1 MTGATA
7 FSKSASVGG
16 INQDQRQKFL
26 SSYPNRAGWISK
38 YALKNWTTPSV
49 PHWLSDGMILRAI
62 SGDIEITYGARA
74 GKKSK
79 FAILDIDA
87 GSPYHNA
94 QALLRLRKDLAI
106 AGLVPI
112 VYQSSESGGWHLY
125 IFFNAEE
132 DSEELQ
138 HLLEQWLKLT
148 GYEVKQGVLEV
159 FPSATQG
166 LRLPLQKG
174 FAWIERKI
182 KRDQVNTE
190 QALAMF
196 LEDQEANSNDWKKSR
211 NEIVLQLLA
220 AESERHRSSIEIDE
234 GLDSFFYGLRNETI
248 WQKGRE
254 LFKTGLRKKHQRH
267 EAILS
272 LGHYFWHGDEMS
284 GIPAM
289 PGRKND
295 TKRYRY
301 ILNFLREKH
310 HGFCKHINRGLW
322 KTVDQDIARA
332 VKWRPTRDQPALQ
345 KKVAYMVTERL
356 QDRQIALYEQK
367 KRVYTPADLERA
379 NEKRSEQ
386 ARIKI
391 AAAVKKCLAS
401 GVQISRKTLEHLS
414 GCSANTLRKHADL
427 WAQQSLRARLAK
439 GSGDLSLGDEGGG
452 SCSSVFVL
460 NNSEFAVDQKIEDS
474 KESSFIHFE
483 EFERRSA
490 LAPVVALKDQSQIYL
505 GQLTPCADRSKGEGE
520 QLNGKRHSSLMPPSK
535 YLSIAT
541 GSIAG
546 AHFVCMSVSTCGING
561 QPPHEAWVPTHLIL
575 GNFCC
580 GALRSLLVS
589 LWRNRALAAN
599 CFMGAQYTNLT
610 ASGKGPGHTRAP
622 PLSGAL

>member
-7 FSKSASVGG
+7 FQKATTSGG
-16 INQDQRQKFL
+16 INQSAQEIFL
-26 SSYPNRAGWISK
+26 SRYPNRTVWISK
-38 YALKNWTTPSV
+38 KLDGKWTTPTI
-49 PHWLSDGMILRAI
+49 PRWLSDEMILRAV
-62 SGDIEITYGARA
+62 GCEIDNTYGARA
-74 GKKSK
+74 GEKSN
-79 FAILDIDA
+79 FAVLDIDA
-87 GSPYHNA
+87 GSPYHSP
-94 QALLRLRKDLAI
+94 QALLELRKNLAI
-106 AGLVPI
+106 AYMVPI

-125 IFFNAEE
+125 IPFNAEE

-138 HLLEQWLKLT
+138 HLLKQWLKLT
-148 GYEVKQGVLEV
+148 GYEIKQGVLEV
-159 FPSATQG
+159 FPSTIQG

-174 FAWIERKI
+174 FAWIERGI
-182 KRDQVNTE
+182 RREQVNVE

-234 GLDSFFYGLRNETI
+234 GLDSFFYGTRNEAI
-248 WQKGRE
+248 WQKGRK

-272 LGHYFWHGDEMS
+272 LGHYFWHGDETAE
-284 GIPAM
+284 IPAM

-295 TKRYRY
+295 TKRHHY
-301 ILNFLREKH
+301 ILNFLKEKH

-391 AAAVKKCLAS
+391 AEAVKKCFAS

-427 WAQQSLRARLAK
+427 WAKQSLRARLAK
-439 GSGDLSLGDEGGG
+439 GSGDLSLGGEGGG
-452 SCSSVFVL
+452 SCSSVYVL
-460 NNSEFAVDQKIEDS
+460 HNSEFAVDQIEDS

-483 EFERRSA
+483 ENKTRSA

-505 GQLTPCADRSKGEGE
+505 GQLTPCADRFKGEGE

-546 AHFVCMSVSTCGING
+546 AHSVCMSVSTYGING
-561 QPPHEAWVPTHLIL
+561 QPPHEARVPSHLIL

-580 GALRSLLVS
+580 GALRSLLLS
-589 LWRNRALAAN
+589 LWRNRALEAI
-599 CFMGAQYTNLT
+599 CFIGAQYANLT
-610 ASGKGPGHTRAP
+610 ASGTGPGHSRAP
-622 PLSGAL
+622 PLSETV

>member
-16 INQDQRQKFL
+16 INQVQRQKFL
-26 SSYPNRAGWISK
+26 SRYSNRTHWISK
-38 YALKNWTTPSV
+38 KPDEDWTTPSV
-49 PHWLSDGMILRAI
+49 PRRLSDGMILRAI
-62 SGDIEITYGARA
+62 SDEIDITYGARA
-74 GKKSK
+74 GEKSN
-79 FAILDIDA
+79 FAVLDIDA
-87 GSPYHNA
+87 GSPYHNT
-94 QALLRLRKDLAI
+94 QALIELRKNLAI
-106 AGLVPI
+106 AYMVPI

-138 HLLEQWLKLT
+138 HLLKQWLKLT
-148 GYEVKQGVLEV
+148 GYEIKQGVLEV
-159 FPSATQG
+159 FPSTTQG

-174 FAWIERKI
+174 FAWIERGI
-182 KRDQVNTE
+182 KRAQLNVD

-211 NEIVLQLLA
+211 NEIVLQVLV
-220 AESERHRSSIEIDE
+220 AESGRHQKSIEIDE
-234 GLDSFFYGLRNETI
+234 GLDSFFYGRRNEDI
-248 WQKGRE
+248 WQKGRG
-254 LFKTGLRKKHQRH
+254 LFKTGLQRKHQRH

-272 LGHYFWHGDEMS
+272 LGHYFWHGDEMA

-301 ILNFLREKH
+301 ILDFLKERH

-322 KTVDQDIARA
+322 KTVEQDIARA
-332 VKWRPTRDQPALQ
+332 VKWRPARVQPALQ
-345 KKVAYMVTERL
+345 KNVPYMVTERVL
-356 QDRQIALYEQK
+356 ERQIAYHRQK
-367 KRVYTPADLERA
+367 NYILKPEDLERA

-386 ARIKI
+386 ARINI
-391 AAAVKKCLAS
+391 AAAVKTCLRS
-401 GVQISRKTLEHLS
+401 GAQITQGNLKRLTGCAIRTLK
-414 GCSANTLRKHADL
+414 KHSDL
-427 WAQQSLRARLAK
+427 WLVHSPFRLAAV
-439 GSGDLSLGDEGGG
+439 SSDLSLGDMGGG
-452 SCSSVFVL
+452 PCSSGFVL
-460 NNSEFAVDQKIEDS
+460 NNSEFDVDQKIEDS
-474 KESSFIHFE
+474 KESSFIRLE
-483 EFERRSA
+483 EFERRSV

-505 GQLTPCADRSKGEGE
+505 GQLTPCANRSKGEGE

-535 YLSIAT
+535 HLSIAT

-561 QPPHEAWVPTHLIL
+561 QPPHEAWVPSHLIL

-580 GALRSLLVS
+580 GALRSLLLS
-589 LWRNRALAAN
+589 LWRNKSRAAN
-599 CFMGAQYTNLT
+599 CFIGAQYANLT
-610 ASGKGPGHTRAP
+610 ASGEGPGRTRAP

>member
-1 MTGATA
+1 VTGATA

-38 YALKNWTTPSV
+38 YALENWTTPSV
-49 PHWLSDGMILRAI
+49 PRWLSDGMLLRAI

-79 FAILDIDA
+79 FAVLDIDA

-94 QALLRLRKDLAI
+94 QALLELRKNLAI
-106 AGLVPI
+106 AYMVPI

-138 HLLEQWLKLT
+138 HLLKQWLKLI
-148 GYEVKQGVLEV
+148 GYEIKQGVLEV

-174 FAWIERKI
+174 FAWIEREI
-182 KRDQVNTE
+182 KRDQVDAA

-196 LEDQEANSNDWKKSR
+196 LEDQEANVNDWQNSR
-211 NEIVLQLLA
+211 NEIVFQLLA
-220 AESERHRSSIEIDE
+220 AESEQHQKAIAIDE
-234 GLDSFFYGLRNETI
+234 GLDSFFYGRRNETI

-254 LFKTGLRKKHQRH
+254 LFKSGLQKKHQRH
-267 EAILS
+267 EAILC
-272 LGHYFWHGDEMS
+272 LGHYFWHGDETA

-295 TKRYRY
+295 MTRYRH
-301 ILNFLREKH
+301 ILNFLKEKH

-345 KKVAYMVTERL
+345 KNTPYMVTERVL
-356 QDRQIALYEQK
+356 DRQMAYLRQK
-367 KRVYTPADLERA
+367 NYVLKPEDLERA
-379 NEKRSEQ
+379 NEKSSERS
-386 ARIKI
+386 RIKI
-391 AAAVKKCLAS
+391 AAAVKTCLRTGA
-401 GVQISRKTLEHLS
+401 QITQSHLKRLTGCAVRTLK
-414 GCSANTLRKHADL
+414 KHSDL
-427 WAQQSLRARLAK
+427 WLVHSSFRLAAVI
-439 GSGDLSLGDEGGG
+439 SDLSLGGEGGA
-452 SCSSVFVL
+452 SCSWGFVL
-460 NNSEFAVDQKIEDS
+460 NNSEFGVDQKIEDS
-474 KESSFIHFE
+474 KESSFIRLE
-483 EFERRSA
+483 KFERRSA
-490 LAPVVALKDQSQIYL
+490 LAPVVALKDQSQIYF

-535 YLSIAT
+535 HLSIAT

-561 QPPHEAWVPTHLIL
+561 QPPHEAWVPSHLIL

-580 GALRSLLVS
+580 GALRSLLLS

-599 CFMGAQYTNLT
+599 CFIGAQYANLT
-610 ASGKGPGHTRAP
+610 ASGEERTRSP
-622 PLSGAL
+622 PLSGVL